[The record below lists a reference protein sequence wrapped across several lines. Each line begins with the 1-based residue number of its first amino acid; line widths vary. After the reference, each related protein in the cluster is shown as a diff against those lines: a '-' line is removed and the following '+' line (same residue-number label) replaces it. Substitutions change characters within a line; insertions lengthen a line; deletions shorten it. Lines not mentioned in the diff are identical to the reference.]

1 MGLSVVD
8 NDTGEVVG
16 KATVKNES
24 RKNKD
29 FIMMYR
35 KCLEQLA
42 DLSLKDPRAMQV
54 FMFLV
59 KNMDSNNAIAI
70 PMDLMSKMLGV
81 TRQTI
86 SNKIKY
92 LQEHGWIEIF
102 KLGKTNVYVLN
113 PEVVWSSYEHQKKYC
128 KFKGVIMLDPA
139 ENDFNIPASMQ
150 SKYKVVSKAEVSAVN
165 EMLRT
170 ISESSSSEEE
180 MVNE

>member
-8 NDTGEVVG
+8 NDTGELIG
-16 KATVKNES
+16 KATINSDS

-29 FIMMYR
+29 FVMMYR
-35 KCLEQLA
+35 KCIEQLA
-42 DLSLKDPRAMQV
+42 DLSLKDPRAMQI

-59 KNMDSNNAIAI
+59 KNMDNTNALAI
-70 PMDLMSKMLGV
+70 PMDLMSKMLGI

-86 SNKIKY
+86 SSKIKY

-102 KLGKTNVYVLN
+102 KCGKTNVYVLN
-113 PEVVWSSYEHQKKYC
+113 PDVVWTSYETQKKYC
-128 KFKGVIMLDPA
+128 KFKGVFMLDPS
-139 ENDFNIPASMQ
+139 ENNFDIPANMQ

-170 ISESSSSEEE
+170 ISESETEETI
-180 MVNE
+180 NE